1 MSKKNFLERMAKHAF
16 VFAAVLAAS
25 VALSSC
31 SKDDDNTKKEETV
44 EVQPNS
50 AVIDGK
56 LWKLTNPEYYFFDG
70 NNNTSYALLLY
81 IGNTRSYISIDGDGG
96 KYNGK
101 TIDLTKT
108 EEEFADRAYNWKVVC
123 VDPGSNNRFFAG
135 CALEKMFEGGDY
147 VDYVRFSSGTMRINF
162 NESTNE
168 FDVVIEN
175 AKIKDELNG
184 DKKEHT
190 LNLKWKG
197 VAKRK
202 DS

>member
-81 IGNTRSYISIDGDGG
+81 IGNTRSYI
-96 KYNGK
+96 
-101 TIDLTKT
+101 
-108 EEEFADRAYNWKVVC
+108 VV
-123 VDPGSNNRFFAG
+123 P
-135 CALEKMFEGGDY
+135 
-147 VDYVRFSSGTMRINF
+147 
-162 NESTNE
+162 
-168 FDVVIEN
+168 
-175 AKIKDELNG
+175 
-184 DKKEHT
+184 
-190 LNLKWKG
+190 
-197 VAKRK
+197 
-202 DS
+202 